1 MTAPPAHKIPKIDA
15 PAPPPVSMWPLI
27 LTLTVLFFL
36 AVILVLFF
44 AFRH

>member
-1 MTAPPAHKIPKIDA
+1 MKARPASKVPKND
-15 PAPPPVSMWPLI
+15 APPPVSMWPLI

-44 AFRH
+44 VFRH

>member
-1 MTAPPAHKIPKIDA
+1 MKAAPAPKVPKNDA
-15 PAPPPVSMWPLI
+15 PASPPVSMWPLI

-44 AFRH
+44 VFRH